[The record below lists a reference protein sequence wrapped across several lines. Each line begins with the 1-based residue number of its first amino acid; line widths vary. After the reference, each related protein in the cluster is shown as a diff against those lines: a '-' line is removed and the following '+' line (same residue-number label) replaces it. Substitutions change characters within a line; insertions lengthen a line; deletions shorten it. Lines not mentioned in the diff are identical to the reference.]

1 MKGLENVRRLFD
13 NPVENLRQRV
23 EAFQRN
29 RPFVTHP
36 INLERL
42 VHRHFGNL
50 SNSKLERYAEG
61 IRSATGSGGL
71 VKRGHDYFNQQHFQ
85 IIKGRHGLY
94 RDLIWWMTYVDPKMI
109 DFIPRGIS
117 RNRAPSYKEYFF
129 DETGQRVPIPK
140 LYSKFAEQ
148 RAAYTIQNAFRN
160 FKALPKTHQQHKR
173 NVRRVVAPS
182 GSRTTY
188 QRLGTSPVVAPHQL
202 RLQHFRE
209 TGERL
214 PLPNNNELARKIN
227 AVWRSGR
234 YARKTPYRP
243 LKPSGSPM

>member
-1 MKGLENVRRLFD
+1 MKGLENVRRLYAET
-13 NPVENLRQRV
+13 PVNNLRQRV
-23 EAFQRN
+23 EGFQRN
-29 RPFVTHP
+29 RPAGMNP
-36 INLERL
+36 LNRERL
-42 VHRHFGNL
+42 VHKHFGNL
-50 SNSKLERYAEG
+50 SNSKLESYAEG

-94 RDLIWWMTYVDPKMI
+94 RDLAWWMTYVDPKMI
-109 DFIPRGIS
+109 DFVPRKIS
-117 RNRAPSYKEYFF
+117 RNRAPTYKDYFF
-129 DETGQRVPIPK
+129 NDAGKRVTMPK
-140 LYSKFAEQ
+140 LYSTFAEQ

-160 FKALPKTHQQHKR
+160 FKALPEHKR

-188 QRLGTSPVVAPHQL
+188 HRLGTSSVVAPHQF

-214 PLPNNNELARKIN
+214 PLPNNHELSRKIN
-227 AVWRSGR
+227 EVWRSGR

-243 LKPSGSPM
+243 LKPSGSPN